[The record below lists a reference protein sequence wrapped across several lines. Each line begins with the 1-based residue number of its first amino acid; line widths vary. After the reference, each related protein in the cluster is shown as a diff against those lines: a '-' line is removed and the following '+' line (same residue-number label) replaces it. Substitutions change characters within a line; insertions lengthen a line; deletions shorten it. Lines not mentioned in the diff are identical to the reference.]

1 MANSARWWIRRC
13 YTCQARKS
21 ARSTIRWSLV
31 SLPLPS
37 RPGQMVSFDLVG
49 PLPETNNGNVYV
61 FLMVDLFGRH
71 AEGYAVT
78 KDEKTARGCASKI
91 VNYILRWGRPHTF
104 LSDRGT
110 EFISQVSR
118 AVYETFGTVIFKFTS
133 SYHPQTN
140 GMVERLNH
148 TLCQM
153 LSYLISD
160 DQKNWDEMLTVSYTH
175 LTLPTKA

>member
-1 MANSARWWIRRC
+1 
-13 YTCQARKS
+13 
-21 ARSTIRWSLV
+21 
-31 SLPLPS
+31 
-37 RPGQMVSFDLVG
+37 MVSFDLLG

-61 FLMVDLFGRH
+61 FLIVDLFSRH
-71 AEGYAVT
+71 AEGYAMT

-91 VNYILRWGRPHTF
+91 VDDYIPRWGCPHTF

-118 AVYETFGTVIFKFTS
+118 AVYETLGTVKKFTS

-160 DQKNWDEMLTVSYTH
+160 DQKNWDEMLTHAVAAHNNNVIRVLGWH
-175 LTLPTKA
+175 LLK